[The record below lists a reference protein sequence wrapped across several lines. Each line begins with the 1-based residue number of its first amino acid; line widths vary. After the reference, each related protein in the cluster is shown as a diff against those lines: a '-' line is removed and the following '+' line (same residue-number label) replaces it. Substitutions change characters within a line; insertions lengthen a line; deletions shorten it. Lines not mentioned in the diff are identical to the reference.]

1 MKRAKGLFCALVL
14 IIGMLATGGG
24 TEAAAAEKA
33 SGRYEASL
41 KANGK
46 ITFKLNDELA
56 DDWLEK
62 ITGLYL
68 RRKPTE
74 AGEPVTEKDLVAK
87 EKYTVGATK
96 IVMDSS
102 LFPVKPEE
110 TAEYEITILSEG
122 SEPATMDLKVTN
134 FCPLS
139 FTLRSF
145 DRDGK
150 LKKAKTY
157 SYNELAALCK
167 TEGYYS
173 AGCVMHG
180 LISFHVQG
188 VLLEDLLKDSGF
200 EFSKG
205 MSLACRVTDAPIE
218 IKATL
223 TNEATPTGEIFQNPE
238 KYWIKP
244 RYTDNFKHT
253 YEDLME
259 RERYFVSAPWEDAA
273 IGKILKDDGSA
284 FSFKARE
291 ALASNPKYLKPVK
304 PMIALK
310 YTSLQYGS
318 DASDI
323 RSFKDDFYDLTA
335 NERAFRFVY
344 GLALDDNPTVNVTA
358 YDKEA
363 KKYPVLE
370 TPENKGKIALEE
382 GPDACGT
389 AARQAMLVF
398 GIDIFESGGTK

>member
-1 MKRAKGLFCALVL
+1 M
-14 IIGMLATGGG
+14 
-24 TEAAAAEKA
+24 
-33 SGRYEASL
+33 
-41 KANGK
+41 ANGK

-122 SEPATMDLKVTN
+122 SEPETMDLKVTN
-134 FCPLS
+134 FRPLS

-180 LISFHVQG
+180 LISFQI
-188 VLLEDLLKDSGF
+188 LSSR
-200 EFSKG
+200 SKPNG
-205 MSLACRVTDAPIE
+205 RRKCR
-218 IKATL
+218 
-223 TNEATPTGEIFQNPE
+223 
-238 KYWIKP
+238 
-244 RYTDNFKHT
+244 
-253 YEDLME
+253 
-259 RERYFVSAPWEDAA
+259 
-273 IGKILKDDGSA
+273 
-284 FSFKARE
+284 
-291 ALASNPKYLKPVK
+291 
-304 PMIALK
+304 
-310 YTSLQYGS
+310 
-318 DASDI
+318 
-323 RSFKDDFYDLTA
+323 
-335 NERAFRFVY
+335 
-344 GLALDDNPTVNVTA
+344 
-358 YDKEA
+358 
-363 KKYPVLE
+363 
-370 TPENKGKIALEE
+370 
-382 GPDACGT
+382 
-389 AARQAMLVF
+389 
-398 GIDIFESGGTK
+398 